1 MLIFTKSSTKSQ
13 YFDISLCS
21 IDLCAL
27 DMQYNL
33 GYYGIMKKLMDLV
46 EIRSGYTFR
55 AAIDSFPDGDTEVI
69 QVGDIDFHFNFSARP
84 KIDFKGSSDHLL
96 QYGDVL
102 LSARGFSKAIVY
114 RSNDKAVASSSLFV
128 LRVKSEQT
136 DPSFIAMFFNSI
148 HGIKAML
155 RLSTNSSVQ
164 TITKENLG
172 QIKLPELPVN
182 EQNNLSRLIE
192 AIDKYKST
200 AELKEL
206 YLDEIRES
214 AINKIFKETK
224 L

>member
-1 MLIFTKSSTKSQ
+1 M
-13 YFDISLCS
+13 
-21 IDLCAL
+21 
-27 DMQYNL
+27 N
-33 GYYGIMKKLMDLV
+33 IMKKLIDLV

-55 AAIDSFPDGDTEVI
+55 AAIDTFPAGDTEVI

-128 LRVKSEQT
+128 LRVKSKQT

-164 TITKENLG
+164 TITKESLG
-172 QIKLPELPVN
+172 QIKLPELPMD

-192 AIDKYKST
+192 AIDDHKSLT
-200 AELKEL
+200 QLKEI
-206 YLDEIRES
+206 YLDNVRES
-214 AINKIFKETK
+214 AINKIFKEIK